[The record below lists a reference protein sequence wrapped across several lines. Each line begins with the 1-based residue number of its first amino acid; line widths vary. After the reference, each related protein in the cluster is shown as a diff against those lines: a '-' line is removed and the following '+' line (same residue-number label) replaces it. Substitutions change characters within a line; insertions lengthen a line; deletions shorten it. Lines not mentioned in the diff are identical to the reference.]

1 MPTPGKYQFRVLKK
15 FKDGSQETEY
25 INRYINKDHL
35 MHNVRKD
42 LVQHVEKQNEY
53 LRTYYTWNRPP
64 ELLEVVIKSYTL
76 IQSYE

>member
-25 INRYINKDHL
+25 INRYIKKDDL

-42 LVQHVEKQNEY
+42 LVQHVENQNEY
-53 LRTYYTWNRPP
+53 LRTYYTWNVPP
-64 ELLEVVIKSYTL
+64 ELLEVIIKSYTL
-76 IQSYE
+76 IETYE

>member
-25 INRYINKDHL
+25 ITRIITKDDL

-42 LVQHVEKQNEY
+42 VIQKVESQNEY
-53 LRTYYTWNRPP
+53 LRTYFTWNRPP
-64 ELLEVVIKSYTL
+64 VLLEVIIKDYTL
-76 IQSYE
+76 IESY